1 MIVCSGFDELA
12 GVLHLWVGL
21 SGQER
26 PPVFSHVVL
35 QLHVNEHPVQ
45 HLSHLSWLH
54 DYTDSHI
61 TNNVYIRT
69 LYSATPAGRR
79 VWERM
84 YTRHGDSQS
93 YPNLYIS

>member
-54 DYTDSHI
+54 RFTHHKQCVH
-61 TNNVYIRT
+61 TYIVQCN
-69 LYSATPAGRR
+69 SS
-79 VWERM
+79 W
-84 YTRHGDSQS
+84 
-93 YPNLYIS
+93 